1 MANYSK
7 EITHM
12 LDRLYTKLLSFDK
25 NGVYKDS
32 VHHKL
37 NLMEFLIVKKIGDAG
52 TIRLN
57 SLIDATEVDRNLV
70 TTTIKKLC
78 SMKIA
83 KKMQDPSDKRGQL
96 ISLQP
101 EGVAL
106 YQRLLEIQRS
116 EIDFVLNDVTVNEEK
131 TIIKFISKIVQY
143 HTEKFE
149 IK

>member
-25 NGVYKDS
+25 NGVYKDGL
-32 VHHKL
+32 HQKL

-57 SLIDATEVDRNLV
+57 VLIDQMEIDRNLV

-83 KKMQDPSDKRGQL
+83 KKMQDPEDGRGQL

-101 EGVAL
+101 DGELL
-106 YQRLLEIQRS
+106 YKRLLEIQKS
-116 EIDFVLNDVTVNEEK
+116 EIDFVLNDVTINEEK
-131 TIIKFISKIVQY
+131 TILKFISKIVQY
-143 HTEKFE
+143 HTDKFE